1 MWTKL
6 KGPVSELSLSACQ
19 EQLRKELF
27 LAVLCIAHCL
37 VANDWRRFVLSPT
50 AAPFG
55 ANAGLLTTE
64 ALFGASVGAASS
76 CWNDEKIRT
85 TSQQRLWPS
94 SRIFSTTMNTLFQHT
109 SYFSTALPEHFLL
122 FEHRLVSCTHLAICI
137 WWSPTVYDRWPPI
150 FSVSFSGL
158 SHFLCATHTA

>member
-94 SRIFSTTMNTLFQHT
+94 SRIFFHYYEHIISAYLIFQHRVT
-109 SYFSTALPEHFLL
+109 RALLVIWAQARFLYTPGYLHLVISYSIW
-122 FEHRLVSCTHLAICI
+122 SLA
-137 WWSPTVYDRWPPI
+137 TYI
-150 FSVSFSGL
+150 FR
-158 SHFLCATHTA
+158 